1 MRYYSN
7 MVGVCVSKVTC
18 VYVQVRLDV
27 LGTFSAWLCKNVSLT
42 VMERDVCK
50 AVTSMSVQLSLKLV
64 TSKVLPQCR

>member
-27 LGTFSAWLCKNVSLT
+27 LGTFSALLCKNVSLT

-50 AVTSMSVQLSLKLV
+50 AVTFGHSRSVQVEAGYNKGITTV
-64 TSKVLPQCR
+64 